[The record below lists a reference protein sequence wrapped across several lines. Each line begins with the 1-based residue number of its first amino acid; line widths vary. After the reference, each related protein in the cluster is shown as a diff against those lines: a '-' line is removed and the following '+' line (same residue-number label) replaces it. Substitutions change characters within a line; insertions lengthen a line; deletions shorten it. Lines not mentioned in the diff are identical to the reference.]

1 LVQRDVITAPVV
13 TVGEE
18 TELREVAWLLTA
30 YRIKHLPVSRDDRIV
45 GIVSRADLVRGLA
58 EAQMELTPPAASEP
72 R

>member
-1 LVQRDVITAPVV
+1 MITAPVV